1 LVPLVMVAMAL
12 VYSLTAYP
20 FGKLS
25 ARMSHHALLAL
36 GLVVLCAADLVLA
49 SSAHR
54 GIVLPGVM
62 LWGVHM
68 GITQGL
74 LATLV
79 ADASPADL
87 RGTAFGFFN
96 LVSGIAM
103 LFASVAAGLLWD
115 YLGASATFYAGSGF
129 CVLAL
134 IALLPS
140 MRTRVS
146 SFSRK

>member
-25 ARMSHHALLAL
+25 DRMSHHALLAL

-49 SSAHR
+49 SSAHW

-74 LATLV
+74 LATMV

-87 RGTAFGFFN
+87 RGTAFGFFKDRK
-96 LVSGIAM
+96 S
-103 LFASVAAGLLWD
+103 
-115 YLGASATFYAGSGF
+115 
-129 CVLAL
+129 
-134 IALLPS
+134 
-140 MRTRVS
+140 TRLNS
-146 SFSRK
+146 SHVK